1 MWRGMNLDLIGFIVD
16 GDGELEDIPVWLD
29 NLTVWS

>member
-16 GDGELEDIPVWLD
+16 GDGELEDVWPD